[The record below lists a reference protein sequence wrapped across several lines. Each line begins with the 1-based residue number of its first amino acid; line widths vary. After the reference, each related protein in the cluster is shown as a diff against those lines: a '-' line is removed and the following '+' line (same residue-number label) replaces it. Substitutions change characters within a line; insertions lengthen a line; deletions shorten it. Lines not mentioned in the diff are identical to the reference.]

1 MRTVSFVLA
10 ALALAACGEPNS
22 SAPAETAS
30 TPTASPSETATAAP
44 AGTDP
49 AGSIAAAYDPS
60 KQRFVWV
67 LPPGIH
73 GKGPWEFKA
82 IVKHKGEVKL
92 ETALPLKP
100 EMLPPGSRPEYPAG
114 YEIIRLASDGDWQ
127 KVTSDINN
135 TVNDLIA
142 KHGRGGG
149 EVIMQNDLKVSV
161 DPSHRKTYCVD
172 SVAPEIH
179 AYVEEQGAEKL
190 VQLDVAGMAPMFR
203 AVVKEACAA

>member
-10 ALALAACGEPNS
+10 VLALAACGEPNS
-22 SAPAETAS
+22 SAPAETA
-30 TPTASPSETATAAP
+30 TAPAAAPSETAAAAP
-44 AGTDP
+44 ADTSP
-49 AGSIAAAYDPS
+49 AASIAAAYDPS

-100 EMLPPGSRPEYPAG
+100 EMLTPGSRPEYPAG
-114 YEIIRLASDGDWQ
+114 HEIIRLASDGDWN
-127 KVTSDINN
+127 KLTADINQ

-142 KHGRGGG
+142 KHGRGDG
-149 EVIMQNDLKVSV
+149 EVVMQNDLKVSI
-161 DPSHRKTYCVD
+161 DPDHRKTYCVD

-190 VQLDVAGMAPMFR
+190 VQLDVAGMAPMFQ
-203 AVVKEACAA
+203 AVVKDACAS

>member
-10 ALALAACGEPNS
+10 ALTLAACGGPNS
-22 SAPAETAS
+22 SAPVENAKA
-30 TPTASPSETATAAP
+30 PAAAPSEPAAP
-44 AGTDP
+44 ADGGATP
-49 AGSIAAAYDPS
+49 ASSLAAAYDPS

-82 IVKHKGEVKL
+82 TVKHKGEVKL

-100 EMLPPGSRPEYPAG
+100 EMLPAGSRPEYPAG
-114 YEIIRLASDGDWQ
+114 YEIIRLASDGDWG
-127 KVTSDINN
+127 KLTSDINQ

-142 KHGRGGG
+142 KHGRGDG
-149 EVIMQNDLKVSV
+149 EVVMQNDLKVSI
-161 DPSHRKTYCVD
+161 DPGHRNTYCVD
-172 SVAPEIH
+172 GAAPDIQ
-179 AYVEEQGAEKL
+179 AYVEDLEASKL
-190 VQLDVAGMAPMFR
+190 VQLDVAGMAPMFQ